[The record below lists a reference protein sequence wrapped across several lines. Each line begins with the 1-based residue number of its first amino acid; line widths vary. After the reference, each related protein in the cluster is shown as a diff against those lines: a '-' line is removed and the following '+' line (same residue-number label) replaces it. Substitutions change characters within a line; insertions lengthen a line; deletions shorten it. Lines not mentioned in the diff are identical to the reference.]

1 MKKIKINKLPKGFV
15 RNADGSITQ
24 KMENGG
30 QPILNGSPRSAANL
44 EAEKGETVVTDLDNN
59 RIPEHYKIGGKKH
72 SQGGTPL
79 NLPPKSFI
87 FSDHKSMS
95 IKGDALKKFIPGTSK
110 KKMTPAQIASNK
122 RFDISEE
129 NKILKDADA
138 DAMAKATAE
147 RNIQSKLVKLG
158 ELAMEQESIKD
169 FENGIPEI
177 AMPFLKR
184 QGVSPEQVQM
194 INAELEQ
201 KNMMDEMTAA
211 YGKETY
217 GYGGSKKKKSYYQT
231 GSETNQIYAP
241 DVASV
246 FNKYGLSFDTSN
258 IGATSYKDIQ
268 SFKGDGFYGGAEEN
282 IQGFKEVFSE
292 LYPDTEK
299 LVASLGTLG
308 KNVSNPEVKKFQE
321 WYTNTYIPQQAQGIA
336 AEIKSKRGTDVSAED
351 LKALEAGL
359 KQEFGFG
366 TGKKGFNMDGL
377 MGTVTSSRR
386 PLSYSIAAMEEIP
399 APEEIVP
406 EELTPYTPEGQD
418 TDFYLQDKL
427 KVLNKATDRANR
439 YFGYTQR
446 LQPYLADPTFVDPE
460 RELQANE
467 ELGAINAQA
476 MAQQGRGQNLG
487 ANLSLL
493 QGKLAA
499 NQADTLARYT
509 NTNAQ
514 ISNQFDLY
522 NTEAKNKI
530 QAYNA
535 LQNRQQAIDTAVLNQ
550 QYDNF
555 QRQKRNDLTNLVA
568 NAYTNRADTDL
579 LNDLYPQYSI
589 DPSTGGMGDFTGVGF
604 VPGQDATAYDAF
616 VSRYIDVA
624 TGGPRSIEESKEDK
638 KKYGGSTLKLD
649 ALRKFMKG

>member
-24 KMENGG
+24 MMETGG
-30 QPILNGSPRSAANL
+30 QPTLNASPRSAANL

-72 SQGGTPL
+72 SEGGTPL

-129 NKILKDADA
+129 NEILKDADS

-201 KNMMDEMTAA
+201 KNMMDEMVAA

-217 GYGGSKKKKSYYQT
+217 GYGGSKKEKSYYQD

-241 DVASV
+241 DVTSV
-246 FNKYGLSFDTSN
+246 FNKFGLSFDASN
-258 IGATSYKDIQ
+258 IGATSYKDVQ

-282 IQGFKEVFSE
+282 IEGFKDAFSE

-299 LVASLGTLG
+299 LVASLSTAG
-308 KNVSNPEVKKFQE
+308 KNTSNPEVKKFQE
-321 WYTNTYIPQQAQGIA
+321 WYTNTYIPQQAEGIA

-366 TGKKGFNMDGL
+366 TGKKGFNIDGL

-386 PLSYSIAAMEEIP
+386 PLGYSIAAIEET
-399 APEEIVP
+399 PEPKEIVP

-446 LQPYLADPTFVDPE
+446 LQPYLANPTFVDPE
-460 RELQANE
+460 RQLQANE

-476 MAQQGRGQNLG
+476 MALQGRGQNLG

-499 NQADTLARYT
+499 NQADTLAKYT

-514 ISNQFDLY
+514 IDNQFELY

-530 QAYNA
+530 QEYNA
-535 LQNRQQAIDTAVLNQ
+535 LQNRQQAIDTAVVNQ

-589 DPSTGGMGDFTGVGF
+589 DPSTGGMGDWTGIGF
-604 VPGQDATAYDAF
+604 VPGQDTTGYDAF
-616 VSRYIDVA
+616 VNAYANIA
-624 TGGPRSIEESKEDK
+624 TGYPKTIEETK

>member
-24 KMENGG
+24 KMQNGG
-30 QPILNGSPRSAANL
+30 QPMLNASPRSAANL

-72 SQGGTPL
+72 SEGGTPL

-129 NKILKDADA
+129 NEILKDADA

-201 KNMMDEMTAA
+201 KNMMDEMAAA

-217 GYGGSKKKKSYYQT
+217 GYGGSYKKYQT
-231 GSETNQIYAP
+231 AGQTNQIYAP
-241 DVASV
+241 DVASI

-299 LVASLGTLG
+299 LVASLGTAG
-308 KNVSNPEVKKFQE
+308 KNTSNPEVKKFQE

-366 TGKKGFNMDGL
+366 TGKKGFDMDGL

-386 PLSYSIAAMEEIP
+386 PLSYSIAAMEETP

-406 EELTPYTPEGQD
+406 EEFTPYTPEGQD

-460 RELQANE
+460 RQLQANE

-476 MAQQGRGQNLG
+476 MALQGRGQNLG

-499 NQADTLARYT
+499 NQADTLAKYT

-514 ISNQFDLY
+514 IANQFDLY

-530 QAYNA
+530 QEYNA
-535 LQNRQQAIDTAVLNQ
+535 LQNRQQAIDTAVVNQ

-604 VPGQDATAYDAF
+604 VPGQDTTGYDAF
-616 VSRYIDVA
+616 INTYANIA
-624 TGGPRSIEESKEDK
+624 TGGPRSIEESK

>member
-24 KMENGG
+24 KMGNGG
-30 QPILNGSPRSAANL
+30 QPMLNASPRSAANL

-72 SQGGTPL
+72 SEGGTPL

-129 NKILKDADA
+129 NEILKDANA

-201 KNMMDEMTAA
+201 KNMMDEMAAA

-258 IGATSYKDIQ
+258 IGATSYKDVQ

-282 IQGFKEVFSE
+282 IQGFKEVFSG

-299 LVASLGTLG
+299 LVASLGTAG
-308 KNVSNPEVKKFQE
+308 KNTSNPEVKKFQE

-366 TGKKGFNMDGL
+366 TGKKGFDMDGL

-386 PLSYSIAAMEEIP
+386 PLSYSIAAIEETP

-460 RELQANE
+460 RELQANQE
-467 ELGAINAQA
+467 VGAINAQA
-476 MAQQGRGQNLG
+476 MALQGRGQNLAG
-487 ANLSLL
+487 NLSAM

-499 NQADTLARYT
+499 NQANTLGRYA
-509 NTNAQ
+509 NANAQ
-514 ISNQFDLY
+514 IA
-522 NTEAKNKI
+522 NTFELAATDAMNKF
-530 QAYNA
+530 QNYNA
-535 LQNRQQAIDTAVLNQ
+535 MQNRQQRIDTAVVNQGYANAKNQ
-550 QYDNF
+550 QLEDYSEAFNRMSDN
-555 QRQKRNDLTNLVA
+555 RRTTA
-568 NAYTNRADTDL
+568 M
-579 LNDLYPQYSI
+579 LNDFYQNFSVNP
-589 DPSTGGMGDFTGVGF
+589 FTGEAINT
-604 VPGQDATAYDAF
+604 PGAIPQGDAF
-616 VSRYIDVA
+616 DEYIQA
-624 TGGPRSIEESKEDK
+624 SQNAQASMPQTKAR
-638 KKYGGSTLKLD
+638 YGGQKFKSDL
-649 ALRKFMKG
+649 LRKFTKK

>member
-1 MKKIKINKLPKGFV
+1 M
-15 RNADGSITQ
+15 
-24 KMENGG
+24 METGG
-30 QPILNGSPRSAANL
+30 QPTLNPSPRSAANL

-72 SQGGTPL
+72 SEGGTPL

-110 KKMTPAQIASNK
+110 NKMTPAQIASNK

-129 NKILKDADA
+129 NEILKDADS

-201 KNMMDEMTAA
+201 KNMMDEMIAA
-211 YGKETY
+211 YGKEVY
-217 GYGGSKKKKSYYQT
+217 SKGGMPKYQT
-231 GSETNQIYAP
+231 KGETNNSYAP
-241 DVASV
+241 DSAKA
-246 FNKYGLSFDTSN
+246 FNEFGLSFALPGYTTYQDVQAFEGDGRFGN
-258 IGATSYKDIQ
+258 AADNEEGF
-268 SFKGDGFYGGAEEN
+268 FKGFEGVYSDLDAL
-282 IQGFKEVFSE
+282 K
-292 LYPDTEK
+292 
-299 LVASLGTLG
+299 ASLDKYGV
-308 KNVSNPEVKKFQE
+308 NDVNPEVKKFQT
-321 WYTNTYIPQQAQGIA
+321 WFTNTHIPERAKLIRDKVK
-336 AEIKSKRGTDVSAED
+336 EVRGYEMTEEEFNNLQS
-351 LKALEAGL
+351 GL
-359 KQEFGFG
+359 TNEFGFG
-366 TGKKGFNMDGL
+366 TDKKGFALDGKW
-377 MGTVTSSRR
+377 GTVTSGRR
-386 PLSYSIAAMEEIP
+386 VLDFDIAALEET
-399 APEEIVP
+399 PEPKEIVP

-427 KVLNKATDRANR
+427 KGLNKAQDRANR

-460 RELQANE
+460 RQLQANE

-499 NQADTLARYT
+499 NQADTLAKYT

-514 ISNQFDLY
+514 IANQFDLY

-530 QAYNA
+530 QQYNA
-535 LQNRQQAIDTAVLNQ
+535 VQNRQQAIDTAVVNQ
-550 QYDNF
+550 QFDNF
-555 QRQKRNDLTNLVA
+555 QRQKRNDLANLVA

-589 DPSTGGMGDFTGVGF
+589 DPLTGGMGDFTGSGF
-604 VPGQDATAYDAF
+604 VPGQDANAYDAF
-616 VSRYIDVA
+616 VEAYANTVM
-624 TGGPRSIEESKEDK
+624 GGPRTKEETK